1 LPRRDTNQWDQSRF
15 AIFHLEAAM
24 TMLSL
29 SLHANVTRSTY
40 ANTSLLKHFRE
51 MLREWCER
59 YRSRHELADMSA
71 LDVKDIGY
79 PADRAAEVGKA
90 VLEGVSAKSAG
101 FGPILLTSGALH
113 RSG

>member
-29 SLHANVTRSTY
+29 HADISHRTY
-40 ANTSLLKHFRE
+40 ANVSLLKHFSE
-51 MLREWCER
+51 MLREWYER
-59 YRSRHELADMSA
+59 YCSRHELADMSA

-79 PADRAAEVGKA
+79 PADRAAELAKPFWKA
-90 VLEGVSAKSAG
+90 
-101 FGPILLTSGALH
+101 
-113 RSG
+113 